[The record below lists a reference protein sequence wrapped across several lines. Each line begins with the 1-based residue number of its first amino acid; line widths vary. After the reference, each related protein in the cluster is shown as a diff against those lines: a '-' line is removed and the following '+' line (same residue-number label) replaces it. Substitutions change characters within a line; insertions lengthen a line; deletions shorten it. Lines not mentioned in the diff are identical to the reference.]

1 MYVPRALV
9 DQLWQGFDVGGKQ
22 FFQSPV
28 LQNLVYDRVLVAYLF
43 EFFLRSRILSA
54 FRFACLFVQPHF
66 SEEHFAYLPG
76 RREEEVVPRHFI
88 DVFFKLLHF
97 RAEGV
102 ARFFEG
108 GRVDAHAVALHF
120 GEHGHKRHFDALEH
134 I

>member
-1 MYVPRALV
+1 MLV

-22 FFQSPV
+22 FFKSPV

-43 EFFLRSRILSA
+43 KFFLRSRILSA
-54 FRFACLFVQPHF
+54 FRFASLFVQSHF

-76 RREEEVVPRHFI
+76 RCEEELVSRHFK
-88 DVFFKLLHF
+88 DFFFKLFHF
-97 RAEGV
+97 CAESV
-102 ARFFEG
+102 AGLFEG
-108 GRVDAHAVALHF
+108 SRVDAHAVALHF